1 MSEIILGAVYR
12 AEADSILGWCWNP
25 SHPQLQCVVEVLLD
39 GVVWRALSA
48 DRRNEGARL
57 NGPPHDHFGFLV
69 VLPPRT
75 GKAWHRV
82 EVRERRT
89 GTVFG
94 RLMQGG
100 EDPGVALLGAR
111 IDGVR
116 REAEAMTAALADFVA
131 PVAVDRALAVLGK
144 VLTGEGLR
152 RPIVLPWCDA
162 PAVSVILVGC
172 KDADVA
178 YRAVAAVASVVVD
191 WGGELLLAGDVKTGG
206 VNTGD
211 LAGLA
216 SVLRGVGV
224 VDDAAPAAALAAAR
238 GARVLVLDGA
248 RVAAD
253 PAPGLEQREGAAVI
267 LAMSRADLA
276 LLAPCVALDWAAAVA
291 DFENQA
297 GLSV

>member
-69 VLPPRT
+69 VLPPRV
-75 GKAWHRV
+75 GKAWHRI

-131 PVAVDRALAVLGK
+131 PAAVDRALAVLGK
-144 VLTGEGLR
+144 VLTGDGLM

-172 KDADVA
+172 KDAEVA
-178 YRAVAAVASVVVD
+178 YRAVASMAPVVAD
-191 WGGELLLAGDVKTGG
+191 WGGELLLAGDLKAGG
-206 VNTGD
+206 

-216 SVLRGVGV
+216 PVLRGVGL
-224 VDDAAPAAALAAAR
+224 VDDATPGVALAAAR
-238 GARVLVLDGA
+238 GVLVLVLDGA
-248 RVAAD
+248 QVAAD
-253 PAPGLEQREGAAVI
+253 PVLMLEQDGGAGVI
-267 LAMSRADLA
+267 LSMSRADLD
-276 LLAPCVALDWAAAVA
+276 LLAPCEALDWAAVVA
-291 DFENQA
+291 DFELQA